1 MTSKLIQVIVW
12 LLSKSNITITHRIVL
27 TNAVL
32 DKLAVIQ
39 SDDILKLDESGT
51 LLLNGNPLE
60 YEQARLLRESALAT
74 LNSTA
79 RNIVRKQVEYLA
91 VTHGIHK
98 AETPEQMLF
107 SKAALWYGQ
116 EEDKVLHVL
125 AGK

>member
-1 MTSKLIQVIVW
+1 M
-12 LLSKSNITITHRIVL
+12 
-27 TNAVL
+27 
-32 DKLAVIQ
+32 
-39 SDDILKLDESGT
+39 
-51 LLLNGNPLE
+51 NGNALE

-116 EEDKVLHVL
+116 EEDKVLRVL
-125 AGK
+125 AGA